1 MNASIHRVG
10 LAVARMLVERHR
22 GTIAVDDHP
31 GGGARFTVNLP
42 LR

>member
-1 MNASIHRVG
+1 MNASIHRIG
-10 LAVARMLVERHR
+10 LAVAALVERHR